1 MRAVVGELEGWRTGR
16 QRGQRQASQP
26 VDVGSV
32 RSTLVWSAAL
42 YLLLGAALAGW
53 LPWWLMAGAVPLLY
67 ARLALALHETMHR
80 HPSPE
85 VGLWLRLCILLESP
99 LVLGYREHRALHLRH
114 HRFNGGP
121 GDPDRPLIA
130 TAPPRA
136 LLCALLVPERAFF
149 EWVRDRGLD
158 ARLARGCAVR
168 AVLFLAVVAIDP
180 AVFLAYWLSL
190 RLSIGLSGFVFHHV
204 LHAREGRVG
213 SFALPGGPR
222 VLRLGRWLFGREPML
237 ILTRHRAHHLW
248 PRTPLGELPDLPDDL
263 ELPSGRLGPAVRHA
277 ALMAASRTPR
287 KPPCAA

>member
-1 MRAVVGELEGWRTGR
+1 VA
-16 QRGQRQASQP
+16 
-26 VDVGSV
+26 VGSV

-158 ARLARGCAVR
+158 ARLALGCAVR
-168 AVLFLAVVAIDP
+168 AVLFLAVVAIDRVTP
-180 AVFLAYWLSL
+180 WA
-190 RLSIGLSGFVFHHV
+190 IK
-204 LHAREGRVG
+204 GRNA
-213 SFALPGGPR
+213 SKA
-222 VLRLGRWLFGREPML
+222 
-237 ILTRHRAHHLW
+237 
-248 PRTPLGELPDLPDDL
+248 
-263 ELPSGRLGPAVRHA
+263 GRLTA
-277 ALMAASRTPR
+277 APSPRR
-287 KPPCAA
+287 KPRRFDGRNCAFIGGSLPHPVVDSSGIEPA